1 LNLLLQGSIK
11 KDTGFSNGK
20 TNFAFDGDHQER
32 SDSVTS
38 STQSEKVSIK
48 ILFVSVFYL

>member
-1 LNLLLQGSIK
+1 MK

-38 STQSEKVSIK
+38 STQSEKVSIWVFFY
-48 ILFVSVFYL
+48 ILYI